1 MPRKKVLI
9 LGKLPPPYMGP
20 AIATSILLN
29 SALKER
35 YELLHLDTRINK
47 SVATMG
53 KWSPVKTLR
62 SLGLYFRY
70 IGLLLKEKPDLVLI
84 PISQTT
90 MGFIKDAVFLKW
102 GWILGCKMVVQLR
115 GSDLKNWQ
123 ERSSKFTR
131 WLYRFWVK
139 KAEGAIVLGEGLR
152 YLFEPEFLTKKIFV
166 VPNGVDLEF
175 PKSEI
180 KEGKLKLLYLS
191 NFLPG
196 KGFLQVLEGLDL
208 LDEELSGKMLLEAA
222 GSWDNEEY
230 MAKCSRL
237 MDESAVEI
245 LIRGPVSGEDK
256 SRLLA
261 EADVF
266 IFTPTAP
273 EGLPWALIEA
283 AAAGL
288 PMISTDQGA
297 IKDVVVDGKNGFILE
312 AGSGKAIAEKLE
324 LLIND
329 PELRER
335 MGRASRMRYEDGFT
349 EKTMVERMAEAF
361 DNLIEN

>member
-1 MPRKKVLI
+1 MSRIKVLI
-9 LGKLPPPYMGP
+9 LGKLPPPCMGP
-20 AIATSILLN
+20 AIATSILLK
-29 SALKER
+29 SALKDQ

-90 MGFIKDAVFLKW
+90 MGFMKDAVFLKW
-102 GWILGCKMVVQLR
+102 GWIIGRKMVVQLR

-123 ERSSKFTR
+123 ERSSLFTR
-131 WLYRFWVK
+131 WMYRFCVK

-152 YLFEPEFLTKKIFV
+152 YLFEPEFPPEKIFV

-175 PKSEI
+175 PVIEKD
-180 KEGKLKLLYLS
+180 EGKLKLLYLS

-196 KGFLQVLEGLDL
+196 KGFLQVLEGLGL
-208 LDEELSGKMLLEAA
+208 LDEEHSGMIMLEAA

-245 LIRGPVSGEDK
+245 LIRGPVSGEEK
-256 SRLLA
+256 FRMLA

-288 PMISTDQGA
+288 PIISTDQGA
-297 IKDVVVDGKNGFILE
+297 IKDVVVDGTNGFIVE
-312 AGSGKAIAEKLE
+312 AGSGKAIADKVE

-329 PELRER
+329 LDLRER
-335 MGRASRMRYEDGFT
+335 MSHSSRMRYEEGFT
-349 EKTMVERMAEAF
+349 EQKMVDRMSEAF
-361 DNLIEN
+361 DKLIEN

>member
-1 MPRKKVLI
+1 
-9 LGKLPPPYMGP
+9 
-20 AIATSILLN
+20 
-29 SALKER
+29 
-35 YELLHLDTRINK
+35 
-47 SVATMG
+47 
-53 KWSPVKTLR
+53 
-62 SLGLYFRY
+62 
-70 IGLLLKEKPDLVLI
+70 
-84 PISQTT
+84 

-102 GWILGCKMVVQLR
+102 GWITGRKMVVQLR

-123 ERSSKFTR
+123 ERSSSLTR

-152 YLFEPEFLTKKIFV
+152 YLFEPEFPEEKIFV

-175 PKSEI
+175 PIREKN
-180 KEGKLKLLYLS
+180 EGKLKLLYLS

-208 LDEELSGKMLLEAA
+208 LNNDLSGKIKLEAA
-222 GSWDNEEY
+222 GSWDNEGY
-230 MAKCSRL
+230 MAKCSLL

-245 LIRGPVSGEDK
+245 LIRGPVSGEVK
-256 SRLLA
+256 SMMLA
-261 EADVF
+261 EADLF

-283 AAAGL
+283 ASAGS
-288 PMISTDQGA
+288 PIISADQGA
-297 IKDVVVDGKNGFILE
+297 IKDIVVDGVNGFIVE
-312 AGSGKAIAEKLE
+312 AGSGKAIADKLE

-335 MGRASRMRYEDGFT
+335 MGKASRMRYEAGFT
-349 EKTMVERMAEAF
+349 ENKMVERMSEVF
-361 DNLIEN
+361 DNLIGN

>member
-1 MPRKKVLI
+1 
-9 LGKLPPPYMGP
+9 
-20 AIATSILLN
+20 
-29 SALKER
+29 
-35 YELLHLDTRINK
+35 
-47 SVATMG
+47 
-53 KWSPVKTLR
+53 
-62 SLGLYFRY
+62 
-70 IGLLLKEKPDLVLI
+70 
-84 PISQTT
+84 
-90 MGFIKDAVFLKW
+90 
-102 GWILGCKMVVQLR
+102 MVVQLR

-123 ERSSKFTR
+123 ERSSSITR

-152 YLFEPEFLTKKIFV
+152 YLFEPEFPEEKIFV
-166 VPNGVDLEF
+166 VPNGVDVEF
-175 PKSEI
+175 PIREKN
-180 KEGKLKLLYLS
+180 EGKLKLLYLS